1 MAEMQMDAPDTGPP
15 DPGIGQSAAQEITG
29 ISTSTQITGE
39 RREQGT
45 ESPGAASG
53 GWANEGKAE
62 SQPMTWGDRVRN
74 NNPDNEDITEVMARK
89 SHMLEGVW
97 NPIQQAHLVR
107 TLMADWDITE
117 SETWTTDVV
126 NMRQEAMAKAQDMHE
141 NVFNV
146 SLTAVIPAT
155 VRMPRNAA
163 HAVIFR
169 ELFMANTDRNTGQK
183 MMRAFQRDVKRIS
196 YDGVQTITA
205 VYYTRAAADR
215 WTDKALLLQKAVI
228 VLRNT
233 HRKASD
239 AGTGSYTP
247 AQLELQYAIRV
258 YGAEKLGLAATRR
271 IFAQIVE
278 AKILDVEYARKQST
292 EIYDNRYLT
301 VRFAQRDCPDT
312 LKGVARIK
320 MGPHYLAI
328 HHFQQHLRRPCTRCL
343 GLRHGASKCTT
354 SNAKLMMVKARAT
367 RTVEGNCEAVQT
379 VSIHAYRAQSAEELI
394 QLLIANTPQSPTTTL
409 QLLKVEPEE
418 PTPNAAQTEQ
428 LISVHKDAQQD
439 NAQHQIEPV
448 GGAKAGDGFKTHGP
462 RRSKAA
468 KAKARK
474 AKREATAS
482 GQPATTKIE
491 DNAGPGTLNTGSSE
505 PTILGNLEYK
515 RRQQPRRFERFQRA
529 EALGRYEA
537 LAESESDSDEDG
549 RSEMDVDTGTGG
561 TSDEEAP
568 YAYSGT
574 TRGSDAEEFA
584 VGSRKQDTE
593 TMVENTMTELLAG
606 DVHMVEVSATDTADH
621 GSTVTQEVTSSLRP
635 KFSHTR
641 KVTAKM
647 NKKQRAS
654 SAGVGLQDGAIKG
667 MQVSMA
673 NYMQRQTVVSTPST
687 PENPG
692 DNSYGRTEREDSI
705 IPATPDSQEE
715 FTMGEPHAGTA
726 AGDCDLPQ
734 F

>member
-1 MAEMQMDAPDTGPP
+1 
-15 DPGIGQSAAQEITG
+15 
-29 ISTSTQITGE
+29 
-39 RREQGT
+39 
-45 ESPGAASG
+45 
-53 GWANEGKAE
+53 
-62 SQPMTWGDRVRN
+62 
-74 NNPDNEDITEVMARK
+74 
-89 SHMLEGVW
+89 
-97 NPIQQAHLVR
+97 
-107 TLMADWDITE
+107 
-117 SETWTTDVV
+117 
-126 NMRQEAMAKAQDMHE
+126 
-141 NVFNV
+141 
-146 SLTAVIPAT
+146 
-155 VRMPRNAA
+155 MPRNAA

-169 ELFMANTDRNTGQK
+169 ELFMANTDRYTGQK

-215 WTDKALLLQKAVI
+215 WTDKALRLQKAVI

-271 IFAQIVE
+271 IFAQIAE

-320 MGPHYLAI
+320 MGPHSLAI

-354 SNAKLMMVKARAT
+354 SNAKLMM
-367 RTVEGNCEAVQT
+367 
-379 VSIHAYRAQSAEELI
+379 SAEELI

-409 QLLKVEPEE
+409 QPLKVEPEE

-462 RRSKAA
+462 RRPKAA

-549 RSEMDVDTGTGG
+549 RSEMDMDTGTGG

-574 TRGSDAEEFA
+574 TRGSDAAEFA

-715 FTMGEPHAGTA
+715 FTMGELHAGTA
-726 AGDCDLPQ
+726 AGDCDLPVQ
-734 F
+734 LGQWLASFQGHEVQVAANGHCAFLAILASNINHSGPEMKNTPEVIRDATDLKWYVYSLMMANLRKDVALKLVDPIHECSTINPGQPRYETEQGATAALYAHYDDARQRSAENQ